1 MVRRGGKKVGVTD
14 LPRVMVDSFLR
25 DYLEIDFV
33 VGREL
38 KVCSGYFVGLME
50 EKKKKKIV
58 LDEVLEDDNTSSKII
73 GIGSS
78 FNISLD
84 HQLFSLCKVRLL
96 SHHDYIIIYWS
107 PNICIFL
114 SELY

>member
-1 MVRRGGKKVGVTD
+1 MRRGGKKVGVTD

-50 EKKKKKIV
+50 EKKKIV

-73 GIGSS
+73 GIISS

-96 SHHDYIIIYWS
+96 SHHDYIIIYRS